1 MDFVLLTPGR
11 LLALQLL
18 AVNAFSS
25 LRQLFQK
32 QQKPQTTN
40 NGQHQNKTPA
50 LVTHMAM
57 THRTGSRIPATS
69 RS

>member
-1 MDFVLLTPGR
+1 MDFFLLTPGR

-25 LRQLFQK
+25 QRQLFQK

-40 NGQHQNKTPA
+40 NGQHQNKMPA

-57 THRTGSRIPATS
+57 THRTGGRIPATS

>member
-1 MDFVLLTPGR
+1 MGGGPAGAHGLCLVNAGP
-11 LLALQLL
+11 LASI
-18 AVNAFSS
+18 ATSGGDAFSS
-25 LRQLFQK
+25 QRQLFQK

-57 THRTGSRIPATS
+57 TH
-69 RS
+69 